1 MAIKKIS
8 VENFTVFENI
18 EIEFCDGINVFI
30 GENGTGKTHLLKI
43 LYATS
48 KFEIKEAESAIGP
61 ISEVLAN
68 SNNFA
73 YGTNWYSEL
82 IFFFAMMNEQSL
94 HRNLNIDIQYSIAIK
109 GDKHDFILKSSDIFY
124 VKKVED
130 NICVFIPAKEMLV
143 HSGLE
148 KDYSQRHLPFDVTLI
163 DILIKAGVSTLKNL
177 PDDMVEI
184 MEKIAQIVGGA
195 IAFENNRYYI
205 QRPNGTLID
214 FAVEAEGFKKLGLI
228 YRLIETGNIAK
239 GSVLIWDEP
248 ESNLNPKLIPD
259 LIDIILMLEEAGVQ
273 MFFATHDYFFA
284 KFLEVR
290 KTKKHKVLY
299 HALFNDGN
307 GVSCESQEDFDNL
320 ENNSI
325 IAQSIALY
333 KEEVKKVME

>member
-8 VENFTVFENI
+8 VANFTVFENI
-18 EIEFCDGINVFI
+18 DIEFCDGINVFI

-48 KFEIKEAESAIGP
+48 KFEFVDAETVERKHMDDLFNARPFFVFSEDSLTDFFN
-61 ISEVLAN
+61 ISVDTQLC
-68 SNNFA
+68 
-73 YGTNWYSEL
+73 
-82 IFFFAMMNEQSL
+82 
-94 HRNLNIDIQYSIAIK
+94 RNPNCDVPYSIGVK
-109 GDKHDFILKSSDIFY
+109 EDKYDFAFKSSDVVY
-124 VKKVED
+124 VKKIED
-130 NICVFIPAKEMLV
+130 NVCTFIPAKEMLA

-148 KDYSQRHLPFDVTLI
+148 KDYLERHLPFDITLI
-163 DILIKAGVSTLKNL
+163 EILIKAGVSTLKNL
-177 PDDMVEI
+177 PDDMVVI
-184 MEKIAQIVGGA
+184 MEKIAQIVGGT
-195 IAFENNRYYI
+195 IVFENNRYYI
-205 QRPNGTLID
+205 KRQNGTIID
-214 FAVEAEGFKKLGLI
+214 FSMEAEGFKKLGLI
-228 YRLIETGNIAK
+228 YRLIETGNISK

-299 HALFNDGN
+299 HALFNNEN